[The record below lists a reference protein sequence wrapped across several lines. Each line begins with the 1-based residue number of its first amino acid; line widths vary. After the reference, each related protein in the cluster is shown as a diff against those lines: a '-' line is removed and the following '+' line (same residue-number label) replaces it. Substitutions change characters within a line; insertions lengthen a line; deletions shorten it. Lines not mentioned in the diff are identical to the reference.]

1 MAFAPTPGGTR
12 GWEEG
17 RRLCGAK
24 PGQGPRP
31 HAALHGA
38 RFANGILWV
47 CTELLWFPPSPRTGG
62 LTPCPGPCHPLT
74 SVSVVPMVTAWT
86 CSRLHPDPQH
96 NKSPPVPIRSPSPRH
111 LPGGSSASGS
121 FWNEEKVLVW
131 GLVAPLSWVSVP
143 ISSTADVCPWL
154 GRAQGG
160 SLQSPEMVP
169 SRGHGH
175 LTPLHPS
182 VSRGAKSPASGTF
195 LLSWDQ
201 PHPHQQEPSRGFQG
215 AWGQPPEP
223 AGTAGTLW
231 ARHKQCRIHSVT
243 PGHAQR
249 TGCLAKGAAAAGVG
263 AGRSCSAPRC
273 PHFPAPQ
280 CPDRCLA
287 RQGTPARWGRG
298 PVVVGRAPC
307 SPWVPSSVEVS
318 AKQAQ
323 RWLGSVR
330 FSCRGLINS

>member
-1 MAFAPTPGGTR
+1 MWGEAWAGATATRSPARSQICRWHPVGVHRAPLVSSLPKD
-12 GWEEG
+12 
-17 RRLCGAK
+17 RRAHPVPRSVPPAHLGLRRAH
-24 PGQGPRP
+24 GHSLDLLQVAPRP
-31 HAALHGA
+31 PAQQ
-38 RFANGILWV
+38 V
-47 CTELLWFPPSPRTGG
+47 PP
-62 LTPCPGPCHPLT
+62 
-74 SVSVVPMVTAWT
+74 M
-86 CSRLHPDPQH
+86 
-96 NKSPPVPIRSPSPRH
+96 PIHSPSAKH

-121 FWNEEKVLVW
+121 SWNEEKVLVW

-231 ARHKQCRIHSVT
+231 ARHKQCRIHAVT

>member
-38 RFANGILWV
+38 RFADGILWV

-62 LTPCPGPCHPLT
+62 
-74 SVSVVPMVTAWT
+74 
-86 CSRLHPDPQH
+86 
-96 NKSPPVPIRSPSPRH
+96 SPRAQVRATRSPRSPSCPLSQLGPAPGRTQTPSTTSPPPCPSAPRPPNTFLGAL
-111 LPGGSSASGS
+111 LPRGASGTRKRCLCGGSQLLCPGSASPS
-121 FWNEEKVLVW
+121 P
-131 GLVAPLSWVSVP
+131 A
-143 ISSTADVCPWL
+143 
-154 GRAQGG
+154 
-160 SLQSPEMVP
+160 LQ
-169 SRGHGH
+169 
-175 LTPLHPS
+175 TCA
-182 VSRGAKSPASGTF
+182 RGAKSPASGTF

-201 PHPHQQEPSRGFQG
+201 LHLHQQEPSRGFQG

-298 PVVVGRAPC
+298 PVVVGRVPC

>member
-17 RRLCGAK
+17 RCLCGAK

-38 RFANGILWV
+38 RFADGILWV

-74 SVSVVPMVTAWT
+74 LVSVVPIVTAWT
-86 CSRLHPDPQH
+86 CSRSHPDPQH
-96 NKSPPVPIRSPSPRH
+96 NKSPPRAHPLPVPQTPS
-111 LPGGSSASGS
+111 
-121 FWNEEKVLVW
+121 W
-131 GLVAPLSWVSVP
+131 GLFCLGELLERGKGACVGARSSSV
-143 ISSTADVCPWL
+143 L
-154 GRAQGG
+154 GQRPHLQHRRRVPMAGGAQGG
-160 SLQSPEMVP
+160 SLQSPGMVP

-201 PHPHQQEPSRGFQG
+201 LHPHQQEPSRGFQG

-231 ARHKQCRIHSVT
+231 ARHKQCRIHAVT

-273 PHFPAPQ
+273 PHFPTPQ

-298 PVVVGRAPC
+298 PVVVGRAQC